1 MAAPK
6 KPKSPAVRAGKT
18 ETTTTAKKVN
28 AAETA
33 RVVETARE
41 MVSPTISGND
51 VAADA
56 PTAEMIRV
64 RAYEIFLG
72 RNGSYGDEVSDW
84 LAAERALLEKL

>member
-18 ETTTTAKKVN
+18 KTIETAKKVR
-28 AAETA
+28 AAETVT
-33 RVVETARE
+33 VVETAPE
-41 MVSPTISGND
+41 TVSPTLNGNG

-72 RNGSYGDEVSDW
+72 RNGNYGDEVSDW
-84 LAAERALLEKL
+84 LAAERELLEKL